1 MTDAPREIAV
11 EMMSEIGRDNIGH
24 QPGWVRDAVIALARR
39 ALSQAGGE
47 LLDKAW
53 ENVNA
58 LGGDDSSPN
67 DGGYCLAID
76 RALREIEKL
85 GGRDP
90 LTRSPLEREIASETE
105 WRRGSEVERQ
115 VIYRDGTIETEFAPD
130 TPQSV
135 PTCTCSKHPLWD
147 GYDGDCPIHGWFEPV
162 APDTPQSIPAAGDDE
177 LAVRAERDRLQDEI
191 NTILEIK
198 DKQVNALVER
208 VSVLESERDKLK
220 EACDG
225 YLAHAANLRGE
236 NAKLVERVS
245 VLERALQAIADGIP
259 RPTEG
264 VTIYRKD
271 GKISKHDKC
280 KHDLFMWEGCDECI
294 SDFARAALRTSE

>member
-1 MTDAPREIAV
+1 MTDAREITV
-11 EMMSEIGRDNIGH
+11 EEIAEAEWAWDNCFSD
-24 QPGWVRDAVIALARR
+24 DALDVYKETFPRIFALARR

-47 LLDKAW
+47 ELKWKKRMLDQLNTDSDRPFSERVYELL
-53 ENVNA
+53 
-58 LGGDDSSPN
+58 GQSP
-67 DGGYCLAID
+67 
-76 RALREIEKL
+76 
-85 GGRDP
+85 
-90 LTRSPLEREIASETE
+90 SVSVEREIASETE

-208 VSVLESERDKLK
+208 VSVLEKALRPFAECMNYLQLTQEVFNNARD
-220 EACDG
+220 
-225 YLAHAANLRGE
+225 
-236 NAKLVERVS
+236 
-245 VLERALQAIADGIP
+245 
-259 RPTEG
+259 
-264 VTIYRKD
+264 
-271 GKISKHDKC
+271 
-280 KHDLFMWEGCDECI
+280 
-294 SDFARAALRTSE
+294 ALRTSEGVK